1 MIERKLADFHHNPT
15 CWYIIAIIL
24 NLKLQ
29 KKHTKFSIIFKYSES
44 LKKFQYKKVIFKKSD
59 KSE

>member
-29 KKHTKFSIIFKYSES
+29 KT
-44 LKKFQYKKVIFKKSD
+44 YKILYYI
-59 KSE
+59 